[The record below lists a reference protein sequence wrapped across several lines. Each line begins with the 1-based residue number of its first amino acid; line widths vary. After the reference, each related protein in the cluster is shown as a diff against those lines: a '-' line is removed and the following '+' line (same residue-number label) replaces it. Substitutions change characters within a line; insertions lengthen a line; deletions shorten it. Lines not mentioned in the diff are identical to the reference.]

1 MGTATAPQFEEGRT
15 AVGLVAEH
23 GFSALVTVGGLI
35 GGLHLSGP
43 AFEPVIAPT
52 VNSPPDAVDRS
63 GVRSA
68 PPVRQDD
75 EAPTDAGRSA
85 AVARYVFLMYDA
97 EDWYD
102 TADEQA
108 VVDEMRL
115 HEEFME
121 AVRAA
126 GASVVGG
133 EALQPSSTA
142 STVRRRRAL
151 VTDGPFADTKEALG
165 GFYVIDAP
173 DLDVALRLG
182 EALPGG
188 QRRGAPGAGAARDAG

>member
-1 MGTATAPQFEEGRT
+1 
-15 AVGLVAEH
+15 
-23 GFSALVTVGGLI
+23 
-35 GGLHLSGP
+35 
-43 AFEPVIAPT
+43 
-52 VNSPPDAVDRS
+52 
-63 GVRSA
+63 
-68 PPVRQDD
+68 
-75 EAPTDAGRSA
+75 
-85 AVARYVFLMYDA
+85 VARYVFLMYDA
-97 EDWYD
+97 EDFYD

-115 HEEFME
+115 HEQFME

-142 STVRRRRAL
+142 STVRGDAL

-173 DLDVALRLG
+173 DLDVALRLAKLCPAG
-182 EALPGG
+182 NVEVRPVLELPEA
-188 QRRGAPGAGAARDAG
+188 

>member
-1 MGTATAPQFEEGRT
+1 
-15 AVGLVAEH
+15 
-23 GFSALVTVGGLI
+23 
-35 GGLHLSGP
+35 
-43 AFEPVIAPT
+43 
-52 VNSPPDAVDRS
+52 
-63 GVRSA
+63 
-68 PPVRQDD
+68 
-75 EAPTDAGRSA
+75 
-85 AVARYVFLMYDA
+85 VARYVFLMYDA
-97 EDWYD
+97 EDFYD

-108 VVDEMRL
+108 VVHEMRL

-142 STVRRRRAL
+142 STVRGDAL

-173 DLDVALRLG
+173 DLDVALRLAKLCPAG
-182 EALPGG
+182 NVEVRPVLELPEA
-188 QRRGAPGAGAARDAG
+188 

>member
-1 MGTATAPQFEEGRT
+1 M
-15 AVGLVAEH
+15 
-23 GFSALVTVGGLI
+23 
-35 GGLHLSGP
+35 
-43 AFEPVIAPT
+43 
-52 VNSPPDAVDRS
+52 
-63 GVRSA
+63 
-68 PPVRQDD
+68 
-75 EAPTDAGRSA
+75 
-85 AVARYVFLMYDA
+85 ARYVFLMYDA

-102 TADEQA
+102 TADEQD

-115 HEEFME
+115 HEQFME

-142 STVRRRRAL
+142 STVRGAAL

-173 DLDVALRLG
+173 DLDVALRLAKLCPAG
-182 EALPGG
+182 NVEVRPVLELPEA
-188 QRRGAPGAGAARDAG
+188 

>member
-1 MGTATAPQFEEGRT
+1 M
-15 AVGLVAEH
+15 
-23 GFSALVTVGGLI
+23 
-35 GGLHLSGP
+35 
-43 AFEPVIAPT
+43 
-52 VNSPPDAVDRS
+52 
-63 GVRSA
+63 
-68 PPVRQDD
+68 
-75 EAPTDAGRSA
+75 
-85 AVARYVFLMYDA
+85 ARYVFLMYDA
-97 EDWYD
+97 EDFYD

-115 HEEFME
+115 HEQFMQ

-142 STVRRRRAL
+142 STVRGDAL

-173 DLDVALRLG
+173 DLDVALRLAKLCPAG
-182 EALPGG
+182 NVEVRPVLELPEA
-188 QRRGAPGAGAARDAG
+188 

>member
-1 MGTATAPQFEEGRT
+1 M
-15 AVGLVAEH
+15 
-23 GFSALVTVGGLI
+23 
-35 GGLHLSGP
+35 
-43 AFEPVIAPT
+43 
-52 VNSPPDAVDRS
+52 
-63 GVRSA
+63 
-68 PPVRQDD
+68 
-75 EAPTDAGRSA
+75 
-85 AVARYVFLMYDA
+85 ARYVFLMYDA
-97 EDWYD
+97 EDFYD

-142 STVRRRRAL
+142 STVRGDAL

-173 DLDVALRLG
+173 DLDVALRLAKLCPAG
-182 EALPGG
+182 NVEVRPVLELPEA
-188 QRRGAPGAGAARDAG
+188 

>member
-1 MGTATAPQFEEGRT
+1 M
-15 AVGLVAEH
+15 
-23 GFSALVTVGGLI
+23 
-35 GGLHLSGP
+35 
-43 AFEPVIAPT
+43 
-52 VNSPPDAVDRS
+52 
-63 GVRSA
+63 
-68 PPVRQDD
+68 
-75 EAPTDAGRSA
+75 
-85 AVARYVFLMYDA
+85 ARYVFLMYDA
-97 EDWYD
+97 EDFYD

-115 HEEFME
+115 HEQFME

-142 STVRRRRAL
+142 STVRGDAL

-173 DLDVALRLG
+173 DLDVALRL
-182 EALPGG
+182 AKICP
-188 QRRGAPGAGAARDAG
+188 AGNVEVRPVLETPDG

>member
-1 MGTATAPQFEEGRT
+1 
-15 AVGLVAEH
+15 
-23 GFSALVTVGGLI
+23 
-35 GGLHLSGP
+35 
-43 AFEPVIAPT
+43 
-52 VNSPPDAVDRS
+52 
-63 GVRSA
+63 
-68 PPVRQDD
+68 
-75 EAPTDAGRSA
+75 
-85 AVARYVFLMYDA
+85 VARYVFLMYDA
-97 EDWYD
+97 EDFYD

-115 HEEFME
+115 HEQFME

-142 STVRRRRAL
+142 STVRGDAL

-173 DLDVALRLG
+173 DLDVALRLAKICPAG
-182 EALPGG
+182 NVEVRPVLELPEA
-188 QRRGAPGAGAARDAG
+188 

>member
-1 MGTATAPQFEEGRT
+1 
-15 AVGLVAEH
+15 
-23 GFSALVTVGGLI
+23 
-35 GGLHLSGP
+35 
-43 AFEPVIAPT
+43 
-52 VNSPPDAVDRS
+52 
-63 GVRSA
+63 
-68 PPVRQDD
+68 
-75 EAPTDAGRSA
+75 
-85 AVARYVFLMYDA
+85 VARYVFLMYDA
-97 EDWYD
+97 EDFYD

-142 STVRRRRAL
+142 STVRGDAL

-173 DLDVALRLG
+173 DLDVALRLAKLCPAG
-182 EALPGG
+182 NVEVRPVLELPEA
-188 QRRGAPGAGAARDAG
+188 

>member
-1 MGTATAPQFEEGRT
+1 
-15 AVGLVAEH
+15 
-23 GFSALVTVGGLI
+23 
-35 GGLHLSGP
+35 
-43 AFEPVIAPT
+43 
-52 VNSPPDAVDRS
+52 
-63 GVRSA
+63 
-68 PPVRQDD
+68 
-75 EAPTDAGRSA
+75 
-85 AVARYVFLMYDA
+85 VARYVFLMYDA

-102 TADEQA
+102 TADEQD

-142 STVRRRRAL
+142 STVRGDAL

-173 DLDVALRLG
+173 DLDVALRLAKLCPAG
-182 EALPGG
+182 NVEVRPVLELPEA
-188 QRRGAPGAGAARDAG
+188 

>member
-1 MGTATAPQFEEGRT
+1 M
-15 AVGLVAEH
+15 
-23 GFSALVTVGGLI
+23 
-35 GGLHLSGP
+35 
-43 AFEPVIAPT
+43 
-52 VNSPPDAVDRS
+52 
-63 GVRSA
+63 
-68 PPVRQDD
+68 
-75 EAPTDAGRSA
+75 
-85 AVARYVFLMYDA
+85 ARYVFLMYDA
-97 EDWYD
+97 EDFYD

-115 HEEFME
+115 HEQFME

-142 STVRRRRAL
+142 STVRGDAL

-173 DLDVALRLG
+173 DLDVALRLAKLCPAG
-182 EALPGG
+182 NVEVRPVLELPEA
-188 QRRGAPGAGAARDAG
+188 